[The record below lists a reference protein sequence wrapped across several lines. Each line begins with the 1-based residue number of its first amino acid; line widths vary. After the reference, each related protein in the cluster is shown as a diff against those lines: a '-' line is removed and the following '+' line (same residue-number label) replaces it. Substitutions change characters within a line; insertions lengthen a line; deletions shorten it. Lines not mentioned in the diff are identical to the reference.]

1 MVVPGI
7 GVILS
12 QIFKPDGQIAEPNKT
27 KSSMNDL
34 AKMRADFEKKIKL
47 AEKENFFEEKYGV
60 NFYVFDL
67 QTEPE
72 KIRVHV
78 SENYATVEVA
88 KRLLEDFPA
97 EGLMVLN
104 ASAISAGDIY
114 YKYRI
119 GAKRGYSDRCSIM
132 EIEWQNGGNQY
143 GINLKIEETPLLHA
157 FFNHSFRQVSDSELS
172 TYHPTDAHGRLNR
185 DCKIPCV
192 NFPTTQINY
201 SGGYRN
207 CTDTGTIDEIINA
220 ILNS

>member
-1 MVVPGI
+1 
-7 GVILS
+7 
-12 QIFKPDGQIAEPNKT
+12 
-27 KSSMNDL
+27 MNDL

-47 AEKENFFEEKYGV
+47 AEKENFFEQKYGV

-67 QTEPE
+67 QTEPD

-88 KRLLEDFPA
+88 KRLLQDFPA

-114 YKYRI
+114 YKYKI
-119 GAKRGYSDRCSIM
+119 GARRGYSDRCSIM

-143 GINLKIEETPLLHA
+143 GINLKIEETPLLQD
-157 FFNHSFRQVSDSELS
+157 FFKHSFRRVSDSEVT
-172 TYHPTDAHGRLNR
+172 TYHPTDASGRLDR
-185 DCKIPCV
+185 GARIPCV
-192 NFPTTQINY
+192 NFPTTQMSY

-207 CTDTGTIDEIINA
+207 CTDTGVIDEIINA